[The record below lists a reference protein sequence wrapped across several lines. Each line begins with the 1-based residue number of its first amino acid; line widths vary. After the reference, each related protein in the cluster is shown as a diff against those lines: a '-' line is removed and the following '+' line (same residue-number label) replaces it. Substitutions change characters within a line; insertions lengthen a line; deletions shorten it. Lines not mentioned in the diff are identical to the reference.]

1 MCFFSDIECSL
12 NLNECSPKRD
22 TFEMFESP
30 LFKIFSSVLQ
40 SFLKSV
46 SLSFE
51 KLGQWIR

>member
-51 KLGQWIR
+51 KLGQ